1 MENKELNLA
10 ICKEIAK
17 ATRKVWECLELCD
30 RLHNHFVRQLNGR
43 TLGAKDLLR
52 KTDAFRNVLVCDI
65 SRLSDVEGMNEYGE
79 LTIKVGGFS
88 TTICNANYLGVLLFN
103 LDKFESLTQLPMK
116 QRMMFGVGTD
126 GTFCTDN
133 YPQTAER
140 LKEKPCMPSIGK
152 SDYDTNR
159 LKASQELLAVMLKY
173 KDDLT
178 LTEEEFVEKYVAAER
193 EEIKSEGLGRS
204 INLAVLRKH
213 ARDIYANLQ
222 KAKQRWHFAGDDAK
236 KPAKTDA
243 PLTPVLKQFYDLK
256 KKHPNA
262 LLLFRCG
269 NFYETYCE
277 DAVAASKVLAITLTR
292 STKSKEKDG
301 TLLRMAGFPYH
312 ALDTYLPKLIRA
324 GYRVAICDQI
334 ETKPTTTKVS
344 SGNHITDTSKKIS
357 TAKVQEKPTVRPS
370 DTEQPTPA
378 AQKPSVNIEWL
389 YSRCNKATLEIVK
402 AIMAA

>member
-30 RLHNHFVRQLNGR
+30 RLHNHFVRRLNGR

-52 KTDAFRNVLVCDI
+52 ETDAFRSVLVCDI
-65 SRLSDVEGMNEYGE
+65 SRLSDMEGMNEYGE
-79 LTIKVGGFS
+79 LTIKVGSFS
-88 TTICNANYLGVLLFN
+88 TTIGNANRLDVMLLN

-126 GTFCTDN
+126 GTFCTEN

-140 LKEKPCMPSIGK
+140 LKEKSGMPHIGK

-159 LKASQELLAVMLKY
+159 LKDSQELLAVMLKY

-178 LTEEEFVEKYVAAER
+178 LTEEEFVEKYVTAER
-193 EEIKSEGLGRS
+193 EKMNSEGLGRKV
-204 INLAVLRKH
+204 NLGVLHEH
-213 ARDIYANLQ
+213 ARDVYSDLQ
-222 KAKQRWHFAGDDAK
+222 KAKQRWHFAGNDVK
-236 KPAKTDA
+236 KPTKVDA
-243 PLTPVLKQFYDLK
+243 PLSPELKQFYDLK
-256 KKHPNA
+256 KKHPDA
-262 LLLFRCG
+262 LLLFRSW
-269 NFYETYCE
+269 NFYKTYCE
-277 DAVAASKVLAITLTR
+277 DAVAASKILAITLTR
-292 STKSKEKDG
+292 STKSNEKDG
-301 TLLRMAGFPYH
+301 KPLRMAGFPYH

-324 GYRVAICDQI
+324 GHRVAICDQI

-344 SGNHITDTSKKIS
+344 SGNHITDTSKKVS
-357 TAKVQEKPTVRPS
+357 TAKVQEKPTASPTG
-370 DTEQPTPA
+370 TERTL
-378 AQKPSVNIEWL
+378 NLDYL
-389 YSRCNKATLEIVK
+389 YKHCDEATLEIVK

>member
-17 ATRKVWECLELCD
+17 ATRKVWERLELCD
-30 RLHNHFVRQLNGR
+30 RLHNHFVRRLNGR

-52 KTDAFRNVLVCDI
+52 ETDAFRSVLVCDI
-65 SRLSDVEGMNEYGE
+65 SRLSDMEGMNEYGE
-79 LTIKVGGFS
+79 LTIKVGSFS
-88 TTICNANYLGVLLFN
+88 TTIGNANRLDVMLLN

-126 GTFCTDN
+126 GTFCTEN

-140 LKEKPCMPSIGK
+140 LKEKSGMPHIGK

-159 LKASQELLAVMLKY
+159 LKDSQELLAVMLKY

-178 LTEEEFVEKYVAAER
+178 LTEEEFVEKYVAA
-193 EEIKSEGLGRS
+193 KSEEMKSERLGRS
-204 INLAVLRKH
+204 NLAVLKSR
-213 ARDIYANLQ
+213 ASGIYATLQ
-222 KAKQRWHFAGDDAK
+222 KAKQRWHFAGNDVK
-236 KPAKTDA
+236 KPTKVDVL
-243 PLTPVLKQFYDLK
+243 LTPVLKQFYDLK
-256 KKHPNA
+256 KKHPDA

-292 STKSKEKDG
+292 SNKSKEKDG

-344 SGNHITDTSKKIS
+344 SGNHITDTSKKVS
-357 TAKVQEKPTVRPS
+357 TAKVQEKPTASPTG
-370 DTEQPTPA
+370 TERTL
-378 AQKPSVNIEWL
+378 NLDYL
-389 YSRCNKATLEIVK
+389 YKHCDEATLEIVK